1 MKRLVT
7 DDEVLRHLRAGLPI
21 LDVRTPIEFD
31 TGSLPGSF
39 NLPLLDDQ
47 QRHDIGTVYKKQ
59 GSDQALALGWK
70 LISGDV
76 LRARVEAWSKFCV
89 DYPTAA
95 VMCFRG
101 GQRSQLVQ
109 KELARL
115 GFDVPLIEGGF
126 KRVRGLLKRE
136 LETACTV
143 FDWTLLSG
151 YTGSGKTELLREGAE
166 GAMSD
171 FAREAP
177 RNKPGNLPFLDLEKA
192 ARHRG
197 SVFGPWP
204 GGQPAPV
211 TFENELGLEASR
223 LLSGRGADLQPRAWL
238 EDESRSI
245 GRLVLPLSVFD
256 VLTSAKVWVLER
268 PRMDRARR
276 LTDEYLR
283 ENYGFVDGVPADD
296 SKLEA
301 ARLDIGRA
309 IIKIEKR
316 LGGEECKTLL
326 AMTDLASQKFAQ
338 NGAFSAHWPWVER
351 LLEKYYD
358 PLYENHISRIAD
370 RVVGRGP
377 EEAFRSL
384 ANT

>member
-7 DDEVLRHLRAGLPI
+7 DDEVLRHLQAGLPI
-21 LDVRTPIEFD
+21 LDVRAPIEFD

-39 NLPLLDDQ
+39 NLPLLDDL
-47 QRHDIGTVYKKQ
+47 QRHEIGTVYKKQ

-136 LETACTV
+136 LEAACTA

-151 YTGSGKTELLREGAE
+151 YTGSGKTELLRSQTSRTQSIAY
-166 GAMSD
+166 
-171 FAREAP
+171 
-177 RNKPGNLPFLDLEKA
+177 LDLEKA

-211 TFENELGLEASR
+211 TFENELGLESSR

-245 GRLVLPLSVFD
+245 GRLVLPLSVFN

-268 PRMDRARR
+268 PRIDRARR

-309 IIKIEKR
+309 LVKIEKR
-316 LGGEECKTLL
+316 LGGDECKTLL
-326 AMTDLASQKFAQ
+326 AMTDVASQKFAQ
-338 NGAFSAHWPWVER
+338 SGAFSAHWPWVER